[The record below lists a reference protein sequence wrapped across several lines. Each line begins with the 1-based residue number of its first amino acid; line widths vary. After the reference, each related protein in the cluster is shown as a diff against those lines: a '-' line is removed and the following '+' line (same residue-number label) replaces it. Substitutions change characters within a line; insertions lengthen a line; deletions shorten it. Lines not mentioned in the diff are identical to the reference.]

1 VLIFIIMK
9 ILITEPQYSFLLEQN
24 EAGFDR
30 RYGLQTEGP
39 GGQTTDGCPPNF
51 YKNAKGQCVPEY
63 DASGMLKK
71 LGQPVQDN
79 TRPLPFYDIDKIVAQ
94 QRANGTYIEG
104 PNNPQAEFRVDR
116 SNKYQG
122 LVTKN
127 KSPKIDPYLH
137 IIDRERKREKAEQ
150 SEDIINYYK
159 QNAHTINTVLQI
171 ATAFIPLVGPFIS
184 AGIGLA
190 DAKRYYDEGDT
201 KTAGLVGVFSC
212 IPGVGGLANKLGLTK
227 WTSKALSEIGKKISF
242 SQKLSPLE
250 TQVANTI
257 AKNKQLI
264 QSEMAKIGASATI
277 KTGAEMA
284 RATLKKQ
291 AKKQLIKNTTKT
303 LAGYGA
309 VGAGYSKG
317 YDYVQRNT
325 PKTKAEKEKID
336 WEFVKN
342 SFGSSG
348 SKEDNV
354 LLNNAWNGG
363 WRPGTAVP
371 KQFQTALYQ
380 KENNEEQ
387 ENLKKLEAMI
397 ASIK

>member
-1 VLIFIIMK
+1 MK

-24 EAGFDR
+24 EDGFDR

-39 GGQTTDGCPPNF
+39 GGQTTDGCRPGYNKHPILGTCIPNGWINSS
-51 YKNAKGQCVPEY
+51 K
-63 DASGMLKK
+63 
-71 LGQPVQDN
+71 PVQAGPTVDAAKDLDKKIALN
-79 TRPLPFYDIDKIVAQ
+79 DIDKIVAQ
-94 QRANGTYIEG
+94 QRANGTYIED

-127 KSPKIDPYLH
+127 KSPKIDPYQLH

-336 WEFVKN
+336 WEFVKT

-363 WRPGTAVP
+363 WRPGTALP

>member
-1 VLIFIIMK
+1 MK
-9 ILITEPQYSFLLEQN
+9 ILITESQYSFLLEQPTVD
-24 EAGFDR
+24 A
-30 RYGLQTEGP
+30 
-39 GGQTTDGCPPNF
+39 
-51 YKNAKGQCVPEY
+51 AKGMDKRVDLNKITNQ
-63 DASGMLKK
+63 L
-71 LGQPVQDN
+71 
-79 TRPLPFYDIDKIVAQ
+79 ID
-94 QRANGTYIEG
+94 NGTYIS
-104 PNNPQAEFRVDR
+104 PNINQAEFRVDR
-116 SNKYQG
+116 SNKYPG

-127 KSPKIDPYLH
+127 NAPKIDPYLH
-137 IIDRERKREKAEQ
+137 IIDRERKREKARE
-150 SEDIINYYK
+150 SEDLINWYK

-171 ATAFIPLVGPFIS
+171 ATAFIPLIGPFIS
-184 AGIGLA
+184 AGIGLS

-201 KTAGLVGVFSC
+201 KTAGLVGLFAF
-212 IPGVGGLANKLGLTK
+212 IPGVGGLANKLGLGK
-227 WTSKALSEIGKKISF
+227 WTSKALGEVGKKISLG
-242 SQKLSPLE
+242 SKLSPVE
-250 TQVANTI
+250 TQVVNIFT
-257 AKNKQLI
+257 KNKQLI

-284 RATLKKQ
+284 KGSLKKQ
-291 AKKQLIKNTTKT
+291 AKKQFIKNTTKT

-363 WRPGTAVP
+363 WRPGTALP

-380 KENNEEQ
+380 KNNNEEQ
-387 ENLKKLEAMI
+387 ENIKKLEAMI
-397 ASIK
+397 ASIN